1 MATLDFNY
9 NMTIGFSMP
18 VIKHCYTLRCIPLEC
33 ENQHIEDIKVKVF
46 PENELTYS
54 ADGFGN
60 ILVTDRIVTMHNE
73 FTVDVEGTVITGE
86 HVTPDS
92 EPNPVYKYPTHFTAC
107 GTELQK
113 MFDRIRVGISDD
125 AVDTALKFTRAIRAN
140 IVYKSGATSVITTA
154 EEALLNGA
162 GVCQDY
168 SHILLALLRKAGIP
182 ARYVVG
188 MMVGEGETHAWVE
201 VYHNGCWY
209 GVDPTN
215 NRLADEN
222 YIIISR
228 GRDFADCGINRGLLT
243 GGGTQKQTVSL
254 KAVKRQS
261 ASY

>member
-1 MATLDFNY
+1 MGMLDFSY
-9 NMTIGFSMP
+9 NMTIKFSLP

-33 ENQHIEDIKVKVF
+33 DNQHIEDIKVTVF

-54 ADGFGN
+54 EDGFGN

-73 FTVDVEGTVITGE
+73 FSVQVEGTVKTGE
-86 HVTPDS
+86 S
-92 EPNPVYKYPTHFTAC
+92 CQKEAEPNPVYKYPTHYTTC
-107 GTELQK
+107 GKELNK
-113 MFDRIRVGISDD
+113 MFERIQVGISDD
-125 AVDTALKFTRAIRAN
+125 LVDTAMKFTRAIRAN
-140 IVYKSGATSVITTA
+140 IVYKSGSTSVVTTA
-154 EEALLNGA
+154 EEALLQGS

-168 SHILLALLRKAGIP
+168 SHILIALLRKAGIP

-201 VYHNGCWY
+201 VYHNGAWY

-215 NRLADEN
+215 NRVADEN

-243 GGGTQKQTVSL
+243 GGGFQTQTVSL
-254 KAVKRQS
+254 KVTKR
-261 ASY
+261 

>member
-1 MATLDFNY
+1 MAVLDFSY
-9 NMTIGFSMP
+9 NMSIKFSLP

-33 ENQHIEDIKVKVF
+33 ENQHIEDIKITVF

-54 ADGFGN
+54 HDGFGN

-73 FTVDVEGTVITGE
+73 FTVDVMGTVITGE
-86 HVTPDS
+86 QITPEADL
-92 EPNPVYKYPTHFTAC
+92 NPVYKYPTSYTKC
-107 GTELQK
+107 GAELNR
-113 MFDRIRVGISDD
+113 MFERIKIGISQDS
-125 AVDTALKFTRAIRAN
+125 VDTALKFTRAIRAN
-140 IVYKSGATSVITTA
+140 IVYKTGSTSVVTTA

-201 VYHNGCWY
+201 VYHNGSWH

-228 GRDFADCGINRGLLT
+228 GRDFTDCGINRGILT
-243 GGGTQKQTVSL
+243 GGGFQTQTVGL
-254 KAVKRQS
+254 KVIKR
-261 ASY
+261 